1 MGGEVIPWEKGFVLS
16 NGHASLASLA
26 SLASSGSFWDL
37 SYVCSAQSRAV
48 LTNPH
53 PLKVTIL

>member
-16 NGHASLASLA
+16 NGHASLAS
-26 SLASSGSFWDL
+26 SGSFWDL
-37 SYVCSAQSRAV
+37 SYVRSAQSRAV
-48 LTNPH
+48 LTNPR